1 MKVFVDTS
9 ALLALLDEDDRHH
22 SEAAEIFRTLLASA
36 EELVTHNYIEVES
49 LALVRRRLGSTAA
62 LELIDGIFPAMH
74 TIWVDEPL
82 HRVAIA
88 AHRGSASVSLVDQVS
103 FEVMRREG
111 IVTAFVFNSD
121 FEVQG
126 FRRAVA
132 GGSAGQGSRLSEERP
147 PYPADEERIADLVSV
162 TEIAARADRPVN
174 TVQSW
179 RRRHSDFPAPVASL
193 ATGPVWTWPVVERW
207 INSRAAPRRGARFVN
222 TLRASGPAMT
232 ASTEAIMA
240 ARGD

>member
-1 MKVFVDTS
+1 VKVFVDTS
-9 ALLALLDEDDRHH
+9 ALLAVLDEDDRHH
-22 SEAAEIFRTLLASA
+22 AEAAEIFRTLLASA
-36 EELVTHNYIEVES
+36 AELVTHNYIEIES

-62 LELIDGIFPAMH
+62 LVLTNGVLPTMH
-74 TIWVDEPL
+74 TMWVDEAL
-82 HRVAIA
+82 HRAAIA

-111 IVTAFVFNSD
+111 IDTAFAFDAD

-147 PYPADEERIADLVSV
+147 PYPADEDRISDLVSV

-174 TVQSW
+174 TIQSW

-207 INSRAAPRRGARFVN
+207 INSRATPRRGARFVN

-232 ASTEAIMA
+232 ASTETIMA